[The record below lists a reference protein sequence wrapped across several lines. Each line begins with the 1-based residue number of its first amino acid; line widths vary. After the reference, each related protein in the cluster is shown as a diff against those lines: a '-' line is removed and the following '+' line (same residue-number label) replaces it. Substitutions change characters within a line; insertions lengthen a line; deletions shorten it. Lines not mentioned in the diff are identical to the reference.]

1 MKPFMSFPVSDN
13 HGKLLPLEAQGNCA
27 TERQRENKGGG
38 NKRREGER
46 QKKGIKRKKI
56 PREGHGKGD
65 PISWFSQD
73 SPTL

>member
-38 NKRREGER
+38 IKEGRER
-46 QKKGIKRKKI
+46 DRKK
-56 PREGHGKGD
+56 E
-65 PISWFSQD
+65 
-73 SPTL
+73 